1 MSALANPIDGPEEVR
16 QMSEALRPNEIA
28 AQRHYSEAVADFG
41 RGSAA
46 ADAARRHLL
55 IIQRF
60 NAVYG
65 FKGY

>member
-1 MSALANPIDGPEEVR
+1 MSAIANPIYGPEELKKKR
-16 QMSEALRPNEIA
+16 ASLGPNEIA